1 MSLIE
6 MSVTGS
12 VMILCIAALR
22 LLAGRW
28 LPKWTFY
35 ALWVTAALRLLLS
48 LSIPLPVSAEAGAVS
63 AAQAV
68 SEAVQA
74 RMEPAVDADAV
85 RQAVSVG
92 GDTAALQSV
101 TPAQVLGMVWLAG
114 SLLLGALCLYSY
126 LRCMKRFR
134 ASLPDDTP
142 EVRHWLE
149 EHRLHRPLEVRTT
162 DQITSPLTYGV
173 LRPVILLPK
182 HMDRRDSAALRYVLT
197 HELVH
202 VRRWDAVTKLLFAA
216 ALCVHWWNPLVWLLY
231 LLANRDVELSCDE
244 AVLRQFG
251 SGAGPAYARTLLRMT
266 EPGSVPLPF
275 YNGFGKHAMKERIV
289 AIMKF
294 RRKSTFLTL
303 AAVVL
308 VVAAALFAVLVVR
321 ETQEQD
327 PNQITETEASFTLNG
342 VTYPQN
348 PILQDFLDRGW
359 EMAYVVEQEGD
370 PPDAFTK
377 PDILYDTGYRLE
389 SGEDHIS
396 VYLVESDVRN
406 GVDAEECRVKC
417 ISVYGMNVE
426 SFCLSGQEMVGI
438 QEAEMWE
445 TLGAPL
451 SATDGTDT
459 RPYTCTYA
467 FPEQGIAESYFSFDR
482 ADSEVG
488 QMMIYFDTGDTEES

>member
-1 MSLIE
+1 MNLIE

-35 ALWVTAALRLLLS
+35 ALWVTAALRLLLP
-48 LSIPLPVSAEAGAVS
+48 LSVPLPVSAQTGTVS

-74 RMEPAVDADAV
+74 RLEPAVDADAV

-101 TPAQVLGMVWLAG
+101 TPAQALGVVWLAG
-114 SLLLGALCLYSY
+114 SLLLAALCLYSY

-142 EVRHWLE
+142 EIRRWLE
-149 EHRLHRPLEVRTT
+149 EHRLRRPLEVRTS

-182 HMDRRDSAALRYVLT
+182 QMDRRDSAALRYVLT

-231 LLANRDVELSCDE
+231 ALANRDVELSCDE
-244 AVLRQFG
+244 AVLRQIG
-251 SGAGPAYARTLLRMT
+251 SGAGPAYARTLLRMA

-294 RRKSTFLTL
+294 RRKSAFLTL

-308 VVAAALFAVLVVR
+308 VVAAVLFAVVAVS

-327 PNQITETEASFTLNG
+327 PNQVSEAEASFTLNG

-348 PILQDFLDRGW
+348 PVLQDFLDRGW
-359 EMAYVVEQEGD
+359 VIDHVTGQQGD
-370 PPDAFTK
+370 CPDGVTK
-377 PDILYDTGYRLE
+377 PIVLYDTGYLLV
-389 SGEDHIS
+389 SGENEIHVGL
-396 VYLVESDVRN
+396 VYTDVKS
-406 GVDAEECRVKC
+406 GLDASECRVANV
-417 ISVYGMNVE
+417 SFYSTNVE
-426 SFCLSGQEMVGI
+426 SFYLFDMELISIRADELREALGTEPEGSWYPIERLTYYAPEVSVQEVDFTFLSE
-438 QEAEMWE
+438 
-445 TLGAPL
+445 
-451 SATDGTDT
+451 
-459 RPYTCTYA
+459 
-467 FPEQGIAESYFSFDR
+467 
-482 ADSEVG
+482 DSEVNS
-488 QMMIYFDTGDTEES
+488 IYVTFDTDDV

>member
-1 MSLIE
+1 MNLIE

-28 LPKWTFY
+28 LPKWTFH
-35 ALWVTAALRLLLS
+35 ALWVAAALRRVLPLS
-48 LSIPLPVSAEAGAVS
+48 LPLTVSNRTKAVS

-68 SEAVQA
+68 SEAVQT
-74 RMEPAVDADAV
+74 RLEPAAASASGQ
-85 RQAVSVG
+85 QAASVSG
-92 GDTAALQSV
+92 GGAALQAV
-101 TPAQVLGMVWLAG
+101 TPAQVLGAVWLAG
-114 SLLLGALCLYSY
+114 SLLMAALCLYSY
-126 LRCMKRFR
+126 LRCMGRFR
-134 ASLPDDTP
+134 ASLPDDAP
-142 EVRHWLE
+142 EVRRWLE
-149 EHRLHRPLEVRTT
+149 GQRLRRPLEVRVS

-182 HMDRRDSAALRYVLT
+182 QMDRRDSAALRYVLA
-197 HELVH
+197 HELAH
-202 VRRWDAVTKLLFAA
+202 IRRWDAVTKLLFAA

-231 LLANRDVELSCDE
+231 ALANRDVELACDE

-251 SGAGPAYARTLLRMT
+251 SAAGPAYARTLLRMA

-308 VVAAALFAVLVVR
+308 VIAAMLFAAVVVR
-321 ETQEQD
+321 EAQEQD
-327 PNQITETEASFTLNG
+327 VNQVPESEASFTLNG
-342 VTYPQN
+342 VTYPQD
-348 PILQDFLDRGW
+348 PVLQDFLDRGW
-359 EMAYVVEQEGD
+359 EMAYVVAQVGD

-389 SGEDHIS
+389 SGENHIS

-438 QEAEMWE
+438 QEAELWE
-445 TLGAPL
+445 ALGDPL
-451 SATDGTDT
+451 SAEDGTDT

-467 FPEQGIAESYFSFDR
+467 FPEQGIAESYFNFDR

-488 QMMIYFDTGDTEES
+488 QMMIYFDTGDAEEG

>member
-1 MSLIE
+1 MNLIE

-28 LPKWTFY
+28 LPKWMFY
-35 ALWVTAALRLLLS
+35 ALWVTAALRLLVPLS
-48 LSIPLPVSAEAGAVS
+48 VPLPVSAQTGTVS

-74 RMEPAVDADAV
+74 RLEPAVDADAV

-92 GDTAALQSV
+92 GDTAAFQSV
-101 TPAQVLGMVWLAG
+101 TPAQALGVVWLAG
-114 SLLLGALCLYSY
+114 SLLLAALCLYSY

-142 EVRHWLE
+142 EIRRWLE
-149 EHRLHRPLEVRTT
+149 EQRLRRPLEVRTS

-182 HMDRRDSAALRYVLT
+182 QMDRRDSAALRYVLT
-197 HELVH
+197 HELAH

-231 LLANRDVELSCDE
+231 ALANRDVELSCDE
-244 AVLRQFG
+244 AVLRQIG
-251 SGAGPAYARTLLRMT
+251 SGAGPAYARTLLRMA

-303 AAVVL
+303 TAVVL

-321 ETQEQD
+321 DAQAQGVTPVPEE
-327 PNQITETEASFTLNG
+327 EASFTLNG

-348 PILQDFLDRGW
+348 PVLQDLLDRGW
-359 EMAYVVEQEGD
+359 SITDVAEQQGTS
-370 PPDAFTK
+370 PDGVAK
-377 PDILYDTGYRLE
+377 PDVLYDTGYTLE
-389 SGEDHIS
+389 SGDYNITA
-396 VYLVESDVRN
+396 YLVESDVRS
-406 GVDAEECRVKC
+406 GLDAGECRLRSL
-417 ISVYGMNVE
+417 SVWGTDVE
-426 SFCLSGQEMVGI
+426 SFNLFGQEMVGI
-438 QEAEMWE
+438 NQDELQDA
-445 TLGAPL
+445 LGEPTTR
-451 SATDGTDT
+451 SQNTTDFI
-459 RPYTCTYA
+459 Y
-467 FPEQGIAESYFSFDR
+467 SYSVPKQSISDVTFSFNIK
-482 ADSEVG
+482 ASEQVG
-488 QMMIYFDTGDTEES
+488 QMLVVFGGYDS